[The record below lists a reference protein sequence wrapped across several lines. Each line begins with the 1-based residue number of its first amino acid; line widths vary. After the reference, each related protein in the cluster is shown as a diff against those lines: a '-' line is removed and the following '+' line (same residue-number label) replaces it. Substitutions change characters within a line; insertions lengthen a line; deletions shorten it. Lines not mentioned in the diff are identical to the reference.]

1 MDKLKI
7 FRIAINDYIEN
18 YDVFNDFRADGKE
31 VKGANS
37 TFGEINKAVKSIYY
51 SKESDDIKKQ
61 NLISFKNY
69 IKTKMVSSKRI
80 LDIKTKTFESIY
92 KIIFSEKTNSLE
104 LDELVYYISYMEK
117 LFKSG
122 ITEEMLSFG
131 LDKEKELAELEEET
145 KKEKEIEEK
154 KKKEEEEKERQEKE
168 KTLREEK
175 LSEMG
180 ADERFK
186 FELDELKT
194 DDEKEKYVTDKFSQ
208 LKTMQ
213 ESEERKLLAKVV
225 IKYYKDKEKP
235 SKKVKKKIEE
245 LEKML

>member
-1 MDKLKI
+1 MDRLKI
-7 FRIAINDYIEN
+7 FRIAMNDYIEN

-37 TFGEINKAVKSIYY
+37 TFGEINKVIKSIYY

-61 NLISFKNY
+61 NLTSFKNY
-69 IKTKMVSSKRI
+69 IKAVNSKRV
-80 LDIKTKTFESIY
+80 LDIKTETFKLIY
-92 KIIFSEKTNSLE
+92 NIIFLEQANSLE
-104 LDELVYYISYMEK
+104 LEELVYYISYMEK

-122 ITEEMLSFG
+122 ITEDMLSLG
-131 LDKEKELAELEEET
+131 LDKEKELAEFEEKR

-168 KTLREEK
+168 KALREEK
-175 LSEMG
+175 LLKMG
-180 ADERFK
+180 EAERFK

>member
-1 MDKLKI
+1 MDRLKI
-7 FRIAINDYIEN
+7 FRIAMNDYIEN

-37 TFGEINKAVKSIYY
+37 TFGEINKVIKSIYY

-61 NLISFKNY
+61 NLTSFKNY
-69 IKTKMVSSKRI
+69 IKAVNSKRV
-80 LDIKTKTFESIY
+80 LDIKTETFKLIY
-92 KIIFSEKTNSLE
+92 NIIFLEQANSLE

-122 ITEEMLSFG
+122 ITEDMLSLG
-131 LDKEKELAELEEET
+131 LDKEKELAEFEEKR

-154 KKKEEEEKERQEKE
+154 AKKEAEEKARQEKE
-168 KTLREEK
+168 KALREEK
-175 LSEMG
+175 LLKMG
-180 ADERFK
+180 EAERFK

-194 DDEKEKYVTDKFSQ
+194 DDEKEKYVTDKFNQ

-213 ESEERKLLAKVV
+213 ESEERKILAKVV

-245 LEKML
+245 LEKIL

>member
-18 YDVFNDFRADGKE
+18 YDVFNDFRAEKEE

-37 TFGEINKAVKSIYY
+37 TFGTIKKAVKSIYY
-51 SKESDDIKKQ
+51 SKENDAIKKQ
-61 NLISFKNY
+61 NLTSFKNY
-69 IKTKMVSSKRI
+69 IKTVSSKKI
-80 LDIKTKTFESIY
+80 LDIKTETFKLIY
-92 KIIFSEKTNSLE
+92 NIIFSEQTNSLE
-104 LDELVYYISYMEK
+104 LEELVYYISYMER

-131 LDKEKELAELEEET
+131 LDKEKELANLEEVV

-154 KKKEEEEKERQEKE
+154 AKKEEEEKAKQEKE
-168 KTLREEK
+168 KALREEK
-175 LSEMG
+175 LSKMG
-180 ADERFK
+180 VDERFK

-194 DDEKEKYVTDKFSQ
+194 DDEKEKYVTDKFNQ

-213 ESEERKLLAKVV
+213 ESEERKILAKVV

-245 LEKML
+245 LEKIL

>member
-1 MDKLKI
+1 MDRLKI

-18 YDVFNDFRADGKE
+18 YDVFNDFRADGKK

-51 SKESDDIKKQ
+51 SKESDAIKKQ
-61 NLISFKNY
+61 NLTSFKNY
-69 IKTKMVSSKRI
+69 IKSVTSNKI
-80 LDIKTKTFESIY
+80 LDIKTETFKLIY
-92 KIIFSEKTNSLE
+92 NIVFSKQTDSLE
-104 LDELVYYISYMEK
+104 LEELVYYISYMEK

-122 ITEEMLSFG
+122 ITEDMLSLG
-131 LDKEKELAELEEET
+131 LDKEKELAEFEEEI
-145 KKEKEIEEK
+145 KKEKEIQEKAKKEAEEK
-154 KKKEEEEKERQEKE
+154 ARQEKE
-168 KTLREEK
+168 KELREEK
-175 LSEMG
+175 LSKMG

-194 DDEKEKYVTDKFSQ
+194 DDEKEKYVTDKFNQ